1 MAQISAES
9 PMPGRVTFGPPL
21 PHAGRVVSQRR
32 LGIIYALIAY
42 GIWGV
47 LPLYLKALQAVPP
60 AEVVAHR
67 IVWAALL
74 LVVVVTVTGKRNFIV
89 QLRQRPR
96 IIWTFLASAL
106 ALSVN
111 WLVYIWAVGQGRVV
125 DASLGYFINPLFS
138 VVLAVVVLK
147 ERLRPVQWASVALAF
162 AGVLWLALLV
172 GQMPWIGL
180 TLAASFGT
188 YGLLRKTASIDAL
201 GGLTLETLL
210 LLPLA
215 GFYLLS
221 LSAQGHG
228 AWSTANVSLRSL
240 LVAAGPITALP
251 LVCFAAGARRIPLSL
266 VGILQ
271 YLGPTLQ
278 LALGVFVFHERL
290 PAAKLA
296 GFALIWLALV
306 LYALESAL
314 FSTRPKATVLSS

>member
-1 MAQISAES
+1 
-9 PMPGRVTFGPPL
+9 
-21 PHAGRVVSQRR
+21 VSQRR

-47 LPLYLKALQAVPP
+47 LPLYLKALRAVTPL
-60 AEVVAHR
+60 EVVAHR
-67 IVWAALL
+67 IVWSAAL
-74 LVVVVTVTGKRNFIV
+74 LVVVVTVGRQGAFIA
-89 QLRQRPR
+89 QLKARPR
-96 IIWTFLASAL
+96 IIATFMASAL

-147 ERLRPVQWASVALAF
+147 ERLRAAQWAAVAVAA

-210 LLPLA
+210 LFPLA
-215 GFYLLS
+215 ALYLIVLARS
-221 LSAQGHG
+221 GHG
-228 AWSTANVSLRSL
+228 SWASAPVSLRTL
-240 LVAAGPITALP
+240 LLAAGPITAVP
-251 LVCFAAGARRIPLSL
+251 LLCFAAGARRIPLSL
-266 VGILQ
+266 LGILQ
-271 YLGPTLQ
+271 YLGPSLQ
-278 LALGVFVFHERL
+278 LGLGVFVFHEPL
-290 PAAKLA
+290 PTAKLA

-306 LYALESAL
+306 VYALEGAFFSAHARAL
-314 FSTRPKATVLSS
+314 P